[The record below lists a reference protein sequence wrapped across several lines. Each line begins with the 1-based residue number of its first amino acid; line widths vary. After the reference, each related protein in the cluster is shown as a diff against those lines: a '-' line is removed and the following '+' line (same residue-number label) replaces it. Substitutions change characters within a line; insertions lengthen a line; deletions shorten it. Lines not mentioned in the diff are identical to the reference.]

1 VAIALAVPAVRHWRE
16 SAPTQLSGRL
26 NVSLPQTA
34 TFALSPSG
42 RLLVFTSTEGDPK
55 RLWIRPLDS
64 LDARPI
70 AGTDDADLP
79 FWSPDEEHLAFFA
92 QGKLKK
98 VALTGGPAETL
109 CDAPTPPSGI
119 PSANGQS
126 FLASVL
132 TDGTMAPVTIW
143 MNWMAGIG
151 KQRE

>member
-1 VAIALAVPAVRHWRE
+1 LARVGADATVRTLERLAAADRDLRALTKRT
-16 SAPTQLSGRL
+16 SAGLYQHGS
-26 NVSLPQTA
+26 
-34 TFALSPSG
+34 
-42 RLLVFTSTEGDPK
+42 DPK
-55 RLWIRPLDS
+55 RLWIRPLNS

-98 VALTGGPAETL
+98 VAVTGGPAETL
-109 CDAPTPPSGI
+109 CDAPTPRGGI